1 MGSYIHYNLSSYCYL
16 FNGEI
21 LMKFASDLLDE
32 FGVEAGFADWEYLPQ
47 NEESTYYGDYI
58 VRFIEGKLDE

>member
-1 MGSYIHYNLSSYCYL
+1 MDSSFYYNLSSYCYL

-32 FGVEAGFADWEYLPQ
+32 FCVEAGFADWEYIPQ
-47 NEESTYYGDYI
+47 NEESPYYGDYI